1 MARFQ
6 KKQAEQ
12 KASYDRS
19 AIPLPPLQTG
29 ETVRVQKDGEWKPAK
44 VIEVADT
51 PRSYKVETPDGAVY
65 HRNRRHLHQDKSAS
79 PKADTDETDTQQ
91 SDEQTTGVEGQ
102 GVLKL
107 QNEGY
112 HTHSGRLIK
121 KPTRLGFED

>member
-1 MARFQ
+1 MIHCFV
-6 KKQAEQ
+6 

-29 ETVRVQKDGEWKPAK
+29 ETVRVQKDGECKPAK
-44 VIEVADT
+44 VIEVANT

-65 HRNRRHLHQDKSAS
+65 RPNRRHLHQDKSAS
-79 PKADTDETDTQQ
+79 PKANTDETNTQQ
-91 SDEQTTGVEGQ
+91 SDEQKTGVEGQ

-112 HTHSGRLIK
+112 HTLRKIDQE
-121 KPTRLGFED
+121 TD